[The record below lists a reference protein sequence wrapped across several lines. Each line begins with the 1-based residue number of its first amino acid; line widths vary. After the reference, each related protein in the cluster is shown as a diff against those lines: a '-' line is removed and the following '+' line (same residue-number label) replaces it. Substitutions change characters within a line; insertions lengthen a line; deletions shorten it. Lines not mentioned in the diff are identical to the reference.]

1 MFNIYDELNYKNAE
15 DMLVKA
21 KIVTKLRE
29 TSKQMDKNKIAEIL
43 NISTTSLDK
52 ILKGQFRE
60 YSVTEIDGFYNTII
74 NHVTHF

>member
-74 NHVTHF
+74 NHVTRF